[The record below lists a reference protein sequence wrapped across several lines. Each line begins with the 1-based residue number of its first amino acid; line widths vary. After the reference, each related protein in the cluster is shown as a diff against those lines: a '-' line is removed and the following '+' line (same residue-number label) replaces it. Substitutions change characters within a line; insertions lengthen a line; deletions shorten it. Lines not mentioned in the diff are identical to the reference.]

1 MNKTGQRDPRFRGLE
16 KKVGIFV
23 SIAVATLL
31 AIFFFMGKER
41 GLFTQKYNL
50 FFAVDSASGFLEG
63 IPVKLSGFKIG
74 KIKSLALTSDA
85 RVRVILEINKEY
97 QKWIREGSVA
107 RMLKEGVIGDTVV
120 EVTVGSPAARVIED
134 GGEITYEKVGGIEE
148 LAKEV
153 KPVLQDIKETISYI
167 NDPEGDI
174 KKAIANI
181 EKLSEGLLKT
191 KENLDS
197 VLREAKGTVKEAT
210 DAFAK
215 LGEVGDK
222 AMPVIDK
229 LNTVASDAE
238 TALKKM
244 PEVIDKVG
252 NIMDDVKQFS
262 DVLSRK
268 SHGIKIMLEDTE
280 DMLSNTKE
288 IIKGAKESWPIDSM
302 LPPKEELK
310 LIPLENLEKGY

>member
-23 SIAVATLL
+23 SIAVVTLL

-85 RVRVILEINKEY
+85 GVRGILDI
-97 QKWIREGSVA
+97 
-107 RMLKEGVIGDTVV
+107 
-120 EVTVGSPAARVIED
+120 
-134 GGEITYEKVGGIEE
+134 
-148 LAKEV
+148 
-153 KPVLQDIKETISYI
+153 IKETISYI

-191 KENLDS
+191 KQNLDS
-197 VLREAKGTVKEAT
+197 VLREAKGTVREAT

-215 LGEVGDK
+215 LGDVGDK
-222 AMPVIDK
+222 ALPVIDK
-229 LNTVASDAE
+229 LNTVASDRE

-244 PEVIDKVG
+244 PEVMDKVG

-310 LIPLENLEKGY
+310 LIPL